1 MPPPNRRRRHL
12 ADASQEAREV
22 RQRISQ
28 ESTPSSSHPAQTNSQ
43 SRCVAEMVAQMALGC
58 QRVFEDVIIDSDDG
72 DDAQIDEEEEGEDD
86 DVHNDE
92 HEEADEDPFAFIPV
106 DDGSSQPVLS
116 VPPPLVG
123 DSVGKTCAN
132 PDDPARMTYSVN
144 EDEFNTYTPI
154 FTKICSFC
162 NALRLPNETSDT
174 CCATGKVGLTK
185 KWFKIPP
192 AEIREIYKDALFQK
206 HSITINKVLS
216 FVIDLSDLKNDS
228 LTGNKCAIITGS
240 VTVKVGG
247 LIPPE
252 GTVNGTR
259 YAEIWTMD
267 NPESSRQRHLELLDL
282 LTSRNRIINGNL
294 RSGMTLPEYEKIKH
308 FVTVLHT
315 YMQQHNVFCQQFR
328 TTVQQMQ
335 SDYPNGVL

>member
-1 MPPPNRRRRHL
+1 MNRSVNFGRVASGILLLSDFWLLSWAFVYYSYAFVYFLVNLLCLHSWPHTSIKQTLHMAPPNRRRRHL
-12 ADASQEAREV
+12 ADASEEARV
-22 RQRISQ
+22 VCQRISQ
-28 ESTPSSSHPAQTNSQ
+28 ESTPSSSYPAQTNSQ
-43 SRCVAEMVAQMALGC
+43 VAQMALGC

-92 HEEADEDPFAFIPV
+92 HEEADEDSFAFIPV

-154 FTKICSFC
+154 FTKICPFC

-192 AEIREIYKDALFQK
+192 VEIREIYKDALFQK

-216 FVIDLSDLKNDS
+216 FVIDLSDLKNNS

-252 GTVNGTR
+252 GTANGTR

-282 LTSRNRIINGNL
+282 STS
-294 RSGMTLPEYEKIKH
+294 
-308 FVTVLHT
+308 
-315 YMQQHNVFCQQFR
+315 
-328 TTVQQMQ
+328 
-335 SDYPNGVL
+335 

>member
-1 MPPPNRRRRHL
+1 MLQKKLER
-12 ADASQEAREV
+12 SVREYHKN
-22 RQRISQ
+22 
-28 ESTPSSSHPAQTNSQ
+28 PHPHPHIQFKQTLSLD
-43 SRCVAEMVAQMALGC
+43 VAEMVAQMALGC

-92 HEEADEDPFAFIPV
+92 HEEADEDPFAFISV

-132 PDDPARMTYSVN
+132 PPARMTYSVN

-192 AEIREIYKDALFQK
+192 AEIREIYKDAFVVG
-206 HSITINKVLS
+206 SI
-216 FVIDLSDLKNDS
+216 FF
-228 LTGNKCAIITGS
+228 G
-240 VTVKVGG
+240 
-247 LIPPE
+247 
-252 GTVNGTR
+252 
-259 YAEIWTMD
+259 
-267 NPESSRQRHLELLDL
+267 
-282 LTSRNRIINGNL
+282 
-294 RSGMTLPEYEKIKH
+294 
-308 FVTVLHT
+308 
-315 YMQQHNVFCQQFR
+315 
-328 TTVQQMQ
+328 
-335 SDYPNGVL
+335 